1 MRLIDADAMDDILR
15 KEYLSPSDA
24 SMELTLRGSIIYN
37 LVLDRVRCIAISQPI
52 IDAEPVVRCKD
63 CEHRCPESITAVQH
77 CTLSG
82 IQTEDDDFCSYGAKM
97 NGGKDND
104 CE

>member
-1 MRLIDADAMDDILR
+1 MDDLIRRGDVLGNINKR
-15 KEYLSPSDA
+15 RYYFGKAALDEAFKAVYKVPTVDA
-24 SMELTLRGSIIYN
+24 
-37 LVLDRVRCIAISQPI
+37 V
-52 IDAEPVVRCKD
+52 PVVRCKD

-97 NGGKDND
+97 DGGA
-104 CE
+104 E